1 MSVSVDIQVTGN
13 AQKMLAKLD
22 AKLINRAELHHDI
35 AARAENTV
43 RDWLIS
49 LAGTRHATANRLG
62 ATPSGHLERAA
73 ESVHSES
80 DATAATVNV
89 TSPGITRAFKDI
101 TITPG
106 NGKKYLTIPA
116 TAEAYNKRAG
126 TFNDLRLAF
135 FKGGLLALVRPNKDA
150 PKGERPP
157 VYYWLKKS
165 VTQKQDRTLLPSD
178 KLLQSA
184 AEEGTRDWLKSFL
197 QSDGY

>member
-49 LAGTRHATANRLG
+49 LAAKRKNRFN
-62 ATPSGHLERAA
+62 APSSDYFALAA
-73 ESVHSES
+73 DSVGSES

-89 TSPGITRAFKDI
+89 TSPGITRAFSDI

-116 TAEAYNKRAG
+116 TAEAYNKRAK

-135 FKGGLLALVRPNKDA
+135 FKNGLLALVRPNKDA

>member
-1 MSVSVDIQVTGN
+1 MSLSVDIQITGN

-22 AKLINRAELHHDI
+22 AKLVNRTELHHDI
-35 AARAENTV
+35 ATRAENTV

-49 LAGTRHATANRLG
+49 LAGKRKNRFN
-62 ATPSGHLERAA
+62 APSSDYFALAA
-73 ESVHSES
+73 ASVGSES
-80 DATAATVNV
+80 DATSATVNV
-89 TSPGITRAFKDI
+89 TSPGITRAFSDI

-116 TAEAYNKRAG
+116 TAEAYNKRAA

-135 FKGGLLALVRPNKDA
+135 FKNGLLALVRPNKDA

-165 VTQKQDRTLLPSD
+165 VFQKQDRTLLPSD

-184 AEEGTRDWLKSFL
+184 AEEGASDWLKSSA